1 MINQQKTKENA
12 VKTIILKFFLR
23 MRFAF
28 LWVAFLGIA
37 RTCFSGQTYNVR
49 GRKSPVRVIYIK
61 INSKIV
67 KSDAVA
73 PKI

>member
-1 MINQQKTKENA
+1 MINQQKERKNA
-12 VKTIILKFFLR
+12 VNNNLKFFMNEVCFSWL
-23 MRFAF
+23 
-28 LWVAFLGIA
+28 AFLGIA

-67 KSDAVA
+67 KSNAVA

>member
-1 MINQQKTKENA
+1 
-12 VKTIILKFFLR
+12 
-23 MRFAF
+23 MRFFF

-49 GRKSPVRVIYIK
+49 GRKSPVRVIYK

-67 KSDAVA
+67 KSNAVA
-73 PKI
+73 LKI

>member
-49 GRKSPVRVIYIK
+49 GRKSPVRVIYK

-67 KSDAVA
+67 KSNAVA
-73 PKI
+73 LKI